1 MSEHINTGT
10 DELLCNI
17 DQRVATVTLNRPEK
31 RNALSDN
38 LTPALRQTLL
48 DLETRNDVG
57 CIVITGAGNAFCAGG
72 DIGGMGGNK
81 SSSEGQSTAPPP
93 TMQNRVRT
101 LIHKQET
108 LTLRLFDHSK
118 PTIAALPGVAA
129 GAGLCIALAC
139 DIRIGAASSFI
150 TTAYRNIGFSGDY
163 GGTWMLNQLV
173 GPAKAK
179 ELFFTGR
186 RVLADEALALGI
198 YNQVVEDDAFPDA
211 VTTMAQQIAAG
222 PPIAL
227 GFMKENIN
235 RAIEGSLR
243 ENLARE
249 ADCLNRCAA
258 TDDHKEA
265 VAAFMAK
272 RPPVFHGK

>member
-1 MSEHINTGT
+1 MSDTIDTGT
-10 DELLCNI
+10 QELLCSI
-17 DQRVATVTLNRPEK
+17 DQRVATITLNRPDK

-48 DLETRNDVG
+48 DLETNNDVG

-72 DIGGMGGNK
+72 DIGGMACNK
-81 SSSEGQSTAPPP
+81 EQDAGPRP
-93 TMQNRVRT
+93 TMQNRIRT

-108 LTLRLFDHSK
+108 LSMRLFNHAK

-129 GAGLCIALAC
+129 GAGFCIALAC
-139 DIRIGAASSFI
+139 DMRIATESTFV

-163 GGTWMLNQLV
+163 GGSWLLNQLV
-173 GPAKAK
+173 GPAKTK

-186 RVLADEALALGI
+186 RVQADEALALSI
-198 YNQVVEDDAFPDA
+198 FNQVVADEDFASA
-211 VTTMAQQIAAG
+211 VSDLARQIAAG
-222 PPIAL
+222 PPIAI
-227 GFMKENIN
+227 GYMKENIN
-235 RAIEGSLR
+235 SAIEGSLQD
-243 ENLARE
+243 NLARE
-249 ADCLNRCAA
+249 ADRLIRCAA

-272 RPPVFHGK
+272 RPPVFHGR